1 MVFVL
6 AFVLVAKRM
15 GSGKVERFGGALEQ
29 IDQGVEFD
37 RVGMF
42 LQVVLA
48 GYRPHHLR
56 SALMGLDDDRLQLA
70 RQFQIYCHD

>member
-6 AFVLVAKRM
+6 ALVLVAEANEPAKLND
-15 GSGKVERFGGALEQ
+15 SALAPEQ

-42 LQVVLA
+42 FRPSLA

-70 RQFQIYCHD
+70 QQFQIVP